1 MLRQHWL
8 EAYRCGLREFVL
20 RPKGLP
26 FRRRFIDS
34 YNLLSWLR
42 LDKLLILCFPEFSV
56 CWVSLHM
63 IQFVTSIGQYGY
75 YMNSNEFLNCICTS
89 CCLVIVIW
97 YGILF
102 LFWFFRQH
110 FGCNHP
116 KYADTLIDYGY
127 YLLNVDAINRSV
139 KVYRVSISKNL

>member
-75 YMNSNEFLNCICTS
+75 YKIVMSFWIVS
-89 CCLVIVIW
+89 VLVAALLLLFGMEYCSFFDFSDNTLDVI
-97 YGILF
+97 IQSML
-102 LFWFFRQH
+102 
-110 FGCNHP
+110 
-116 KYADTLIDYGY
+116 TLWLIMD
-127 YLLNVDAINRSV
+127 ITFSM
-139 KVYRVSISKNL
+139 

>member
-26 FRRRFIDS
+26 LRRRFIDS

-75 YMNSNEFLNCICTS
+75 YKIVMSFWIVS
-89 CCLVIVIW
+89 VLVAALLLLFGMEYCSFFDFSDNTLVVI
-97 YGILF
+97 IQSML
-102 LFWFFRQH
+102 
-110 FGCNHP
+110 
-116 KYADTLIDYGY
+116 TLWLIMD
-127 YLLNVDAINRSV
+127 ITFSM
-139 KVYRVSISKNL
+139 